1 MLISYKYSLLHTSIE
16 VATLIIHSLLIIH
29 RLLVIH
35 RLLIIHLKHEAARC
49 RNKQRIATH
58 TLFIFDVLRNKN
70 EVV

>member
-29 RLLVIH
+29 RLL
-35 RLLIIHLKHEAARC
+35 IIHLKHEAPRC